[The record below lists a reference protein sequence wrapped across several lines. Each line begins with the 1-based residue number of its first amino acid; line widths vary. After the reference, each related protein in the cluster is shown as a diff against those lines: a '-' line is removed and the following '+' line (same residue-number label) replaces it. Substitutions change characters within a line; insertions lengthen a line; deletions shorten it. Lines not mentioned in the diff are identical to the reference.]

1 VSAYELVDQLPSGP
15 ARAAAWAA
23 YALTTYADKLAAA
36 DGRSDVVAEAY
47 ARANACLDAVEN
59 GGGALP
65 TALPH
70 WHTPVRSHEQLVG
83 MRDAL
88 DALRTYLAYELH
100 DENAPELARID
111 AQLAK
116 AEQLW
121 IRRPPAEIRGAIGS
135 ALAIGLDEA
144 YALGCRLTAME
155 GSAQ

>member
-23 YALTTYADKLAAA
+23 YAQTTYADKLLAA

-47 ARANACLDAVEN
+47 ARATACLDVAQN

-65 TALPH
+65 AALPH
-70 WHTPVRSHEQLVG
+70 WRTPVRSREQLRG

-100 DENAPELARID
+100 DEHAPQLARID
-111 AQLAK
+111 AQLAR
-116 AEQLW
+116 ADELW
-121 IRRPPAEIRGAIGS
+121 IDRPPDEIRGAIGS

-144 YALGCRLTAME
+144 YALGRQLTTA
-155 GSAQ
+155 

>member
-1 VSAYELVDQLPSGP
+1 MSAYELVDQLPSGP

-23 YALTTYADKLAAA
+23 YAQTTYADKLLAA

-47 ARANACLDAVEN
+47 ARATACLDVAQN

-65 TALPH
+65 AALPH
-70 WHTPVRSHEQLVG
+70 WRTPVRSREQLRG

-100 DENAPELARID
+100 DEHAPQLARID
-111 AQLAK
+111 AQLAR
-116 AEQLW
+116 ADELW
-121 IRRPPAEIRGAIGS
+121 IDRPPDEIRGAIGS

-144 YALGCRLTAME
+144 YALGRQLTTA
-155 GSAQ
+155 

>member
-1 VSAYELVDQLPSGP
+1 MLSAYDLVDELPSGP

-23 YALTTYADKLAAA
+23 YALTIYADKLLAA

-47 ARANACLDAVEN
+47 ARAAACLDAAAS

-65 TALPH
+65 DALPH
-70 WHTPVRSHEQLVG
+70 WRTPVRSTEQLAG

-88 DALRTYLAYELH
+88 DALRTYLAYELR
-100 DENAPELARID
+100 DEHAPELAPID
-111 AQLAK
+111 AQLAR
-116 AEQLW
+116 AEEMW

-144 YALGCRLTAME
+144 YAAGRRIV
-155 GSAQ
+155 G

>member
-1 VSAYELVDQLPSGP
+1 VSAYELVDELPAGP

-47 ARANACLDAVEN
+47 ARAAACLEVARN

-65 TALPH
+65 AALPH
-70 WHTPVRSHEQLVG
+70 WRTPVRSHEQLVG

-100 DENAPELARID
+100 DENPPELARVD
-111 AQLAK
+111 AQLTK
-116 AEQLW
+116 AEELW

-144 YALGCRLTAME
+144 YAVGRRIV
-155 GSAQ
+155 G

>member
-1 VSAYELVDQLPSGP
+1 MVSAYDLVDELPSGP

-47 ARANACLDAVEN
+47 ARAAACLDAAQS

-65 TALPH
+65 SALPH
-70 WHTPVRSHEQLVG
+70 WRTPVRSRGQLLG

-88 DALRTYLAYELH
+88 GALRTYLAYELH
-100 DENAPELARID
+100 DEHAPQLARID
-111 AQLAK
+111 AQLTRVD
-116 AEQLW
+116 ELW
-121 IRRPPAEIRGAIGS
+121 IERPPDEIRGAIGS

-144 YALGCRLTAME
+144 YALGRRLMA
-155 GSAQ
+155 A